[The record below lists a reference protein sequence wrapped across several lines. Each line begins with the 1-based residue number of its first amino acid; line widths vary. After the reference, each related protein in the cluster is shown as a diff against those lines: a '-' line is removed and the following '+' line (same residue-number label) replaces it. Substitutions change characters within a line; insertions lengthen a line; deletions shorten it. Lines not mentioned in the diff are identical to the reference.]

1 MTKTMLKSLALC
13 WLLASSTIAC
23 GGALPLV
30 GGADVEA
37 VATSV
42 QKPANVAVFLKVT
55 EFDEPVTDLEL
66 KNFEVTENEQKL
78 SPEEIGLRLLPRATL
93 ANERVV
99 LLIDISGKPRAEL
112 RRSMATA
119 VEGFVEKVRT
129 QVPVTV
135 LAYDGSPGLKQVG
148 EYAVAPATSA
158 APKADALVNMTA
170 SDESRDFYGAVILG
184 VKELD
189 VRMMQEKK
197 PLHVGTLVVFSRG
210 PDLAGRTT
218 EWQAEQALENKSYDV
233 IGIGIG
239 EDAPYLEAVAHAGV
253 LLAHKEEVLPVTFE
267 DAAMRVLKT
276 RGMYYILAYCS
287 PGRAGTRAM
296 RVDVSYTNK
305 KNDDQEASY
314 YQEYS
319 AQGFGPGCNSETPP
333 RFVMPRPE
341 NEAGPQQPAPAEPVP
356 APTEATDGDAAA
368 KPDGK
373 AEAKPEGDVAP
384 PPDKPGY
391 K

>member
-1 MTKTMLKSLALC
+1 MKKTMLKSLALC
-13 WLLASSTIAC
+13 WLLSCATACAS
-23 GGALPLV
+23 LPLV
-30 GGADVEA
+30 GGADMEA

-55 EFDEPVTDLEL
+55 ELDEPVTDLEL
-66 KNFEVTENEQKL
+66 KNFSVTENDQAL
-78 SPEEIGLRLLPRATL
+78 PAHEIGLRLLPRAPLTI
-93 ANERVV
+93 ERVV

-112 RRSMATA
+112 RRSLASA

-129 QVPVTV
+129 EVPVSV
-135 LAYDGSPGLKQVG
+135 LAYDGSPGLKPVKPVG
-148 EYAVAPATSA
+148 EYPVAPATAA
-158 APKADALVNMTA
+158 APKANLLETMTA
-170 SDESRDFYGAVILG
+170 IDESRDFYGAVLKGI
-184 VKELD
+184 KELD

-197 PLHVGTLVVFSRG
+197 PLHLGTLVVFSRG

-218 EWQAEQALENKSYDV
+218 EFQTEQALENKHYDV

-253 LLAHKEEVLPVTFE
+253 ILAHKEEVLPISFE

-276 RGMYYILAYCS
+276 RRMYYVLSYCS

-296 RVDVSYTNK
+296 RIDLTYTDK
-305 KNDDQEASY
+305 DNDDQGASY
-314 YQEYS
+314 YLEFS
-319 AQGFGPGCNSETPP
+319 AEGFGPGCNSEAPP
-333 RFVMPRPE
+333 RFVMPRPV
-341 NEAGPQQPAPAEPVP
+341 NEAAPQVAPSEPAPSP
-356 APTEATDGDAAA
+356 AEATGSEPAA
-368 KPDGK
+368 KPD
-373 AEAKPEGDVAP
+373 AKPDGEVAP